1 MLDKRVSKS
10 VALAAALILGLATS
24 PLMAMGGYGAD
35 QLVKGNVQSIDYQ
48 HHAITVN
55 NQVYTIAPQAK
66 FNGIGGFSVL
76 HIGMAVQMLLT
87 DAASNSPADESSA
100 AENAAPEAIQV
111 TWLPGGV

>member
-1 MLDKRVSKS
+1 
-10 VALAAALILGLATS
+10 
-24 PLMAMGGYGAD
+24 
-35 QLVKGNVQSIDYQ
+35 VQSIDYQ

-76 HIGMAVQMLLT
+76 HLGMAVQMLLAN
-87 DAASNSPADESSA
+87 AASKSPTDDASSTVES
-100 AENAAPEAIQV
+100 AAPEAIQV